1 MNLFSRLSLLLLILL
16 PLAACAADKKAPPVE
31 GEDYVLIDGGQP
43 YAPLAG
49 KVEVAE
55 VFGYTCPHCAHFEP
69 TLEAW
74 TAKQPAYVRVTPVP
88 AAFGGFW
95 DAFARA
101 YFAADTLGVAKRSHR
116 AMFDAIHEKHTVPT
130 QNVAPEELASFY
142 VAYGVPQQRFID
154 TLKSAAVEDKVK
166 AAREFATRAK
176 IPGTPAL
183 VVNGRYLITA
193 RDYTDMLRVA
203 DYLIAREHAA
213 PAAR

>member
-1 MNLFSRLSLLLLILL
+1 MNLLSRLSLLLLILL

-130 QNVAPEELASFY
+130 QNVAPEELAAFY

>member
-130 QNVAPEELASFY
+130 QNVAPEELAAFY

-193 RDYTDMLRVA
+193 RVYTDMLRVA

>member
-130 QNVAPEELASFY
+130 QNVAPEELAAFY

-154 TLKSAAVEDKVK
+154 TLKSAAVENKVK

>member
-49 KVEVAE
+49 TVEVAE

-130 QNVAPEELASFY
+130 QNVAPEELAAFY

>member
-130 QNVAPEELASFY
+130 QNVAPEELAAFY

>member
-130 QNVAPEELASFY
+130 QNVAPEELAAFY

-193 RDYTDMLRVA
+193 RDYSDMLRVA

>member
-130 QNVAPEELASFY
+130 QNVAPEERGLLRRLRCAAATFHRH
-142 VAYGVPQQRFID
+142 AQERGGGRQGQGRARICNARQDPRHAGPGGQRALSD
-154 TLKSAAVEDKVK
+154 H
-166 AAREFATRAK
+166 RA
-176 IPGTPAL
+176 
-183 VVNGRYLITA
+183 
-193 RDYTDMLRVA
+193 
-203 DYLIAREHAA
+203 
-213 PAAR
+213 

>member
-130 QNVAPEELASFY
+130 QNVAPEELAAFY
-142 VAYGVPQQRFID
+142 VAYGVPSNVSSTRSRARRWKTRSRPRANLQRAPR
-154 TLKSAAVEDKVK
+154 SP
-166 AAREFATRAK
+166 ARRPWWSTGA
-176 IPGTPAL
+176 I
-183 VVNGRYLITA
+183 
-193 RDYTDMLRVA
+193 
-203 DYLIAREHAA
+203 
-213 PAAR
+213 

>member
-116 AMFDAIHEKHTVPT
+116 AMFDAIHSGTPCP
-130 QNVAPEELASFY
+130 QNVAPEELAAFY

>member
-16 PLAACAADKKAPPVE
+16 PLAACAVDKKAPPVE

-130 QNVAPEELASFY
+130 QNVAPEELAAFY